1 MNPLA
6 QMIFSPIFGYMH
18 NKIGSFR
25 TVCLAAS
32 TLFIM
37 GNLLYSI
44 LSVFPSANGRYYALL
59 ASRFLTGASSGEIS
73 YSLFR
78 CSIPYVDRMSKLPTN
93 LFAPNSFLHQYHL
106 IHPILGNIAAFRNYT
121 AKATFTSER
130 TKYISR
136 AAAFQT
142 LGMTIGPGLQACL
155 TPLQCS
161 KPSMESHISLDMFT
175 TAGLV

>member
-32 TLFIM
+32 ALFII

-78 CSIPYVDRMSKLPTN
+78 CSIPYVFQITYKSLCSKLI
-93 LFAPNSFLHQYHL
+93 HWYHL